1 MSDIKR
7 WRGLKDLIRD
17 ATLHG
22 SGAVERV
29 HLETARRPFHVLKQ
43 IPPIAAP
50 TSSIERIHDAIVTTT
65 YGAVR
70 GVTRVVDA
78 AADAAFDALESADG
92 ASDATEGVEA
102 DGSAAEPTSG
112 DTSASS
118 T

>member
-43 IPPIAAP
+43 IPPLAAP
-50 TSSIERIHDAIVTTT
+50 ASGIERIHDAIVTTT

-70 GVTRVVDA
+70 GVTRVVDV
-78 AADAAFDALESADG
+78 AADAAFDALETTGG
-92 ASDATEGVEA
+92 APESNVDATSDEQLA
-102 DGSAAEPTSG
+102 DERG
-112 DTSASS
+112 D
-118 T
+118 